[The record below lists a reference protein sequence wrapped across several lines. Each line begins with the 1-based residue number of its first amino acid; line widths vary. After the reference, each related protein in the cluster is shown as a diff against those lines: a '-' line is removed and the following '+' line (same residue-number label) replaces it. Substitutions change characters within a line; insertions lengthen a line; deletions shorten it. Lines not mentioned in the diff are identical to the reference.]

1 MYNKNDKIAEEL
13 INFSDKDVKLL
24 SDEDIA
30 AQYDNFE
37 CTSISVE
44 PSRVHDNWYNFTL
57 ELEFPDADHPDFSDY
72 VIENVYYDADADRW
86 GFDNWYP
93 EETSKQLKELMLKEL
108 EKEGYLK
115 PDDEDYDL
123 EAIGLVNGTTDIV
136 VVKNNKTGLY
146 QLNKF
151 DKNESDR
158 IGHMIATKTFETE
171 AEAEEW
177 YLSWSKSRGNND
189 IAESLINEDD
199 ATGHVDIKA
208 LDTNKFG
215 EVENL
220 EFELVHDG
228 ETYYVECYAPDLANE
243 DYYVIRVYKTEGQ
256 QLNNETEV
264 AKGYTDSTGGV
275 FAGDELEFYD
285 YEKDYSELTQ
295 KIMDVIL
302 ANLKEVVSHEQ
313 LESKMNEISDKVV
326 SDVTGRRA
334 SDYIWTKMHPDEN
347 SPEDTEKVRKKL
359 ARNLD
364 LVNKRN
370 ARKDKER
377 GMQSESFDD
386 DKQYGISL
394 PKVGNEIEINYYTDD
409 PDLAEWLDE
418 NPKGAYKVTE
428 VDTESELVWVEG
440 CPYAIWMEDIL
451 NVYDNPIHIDNPI
464 YKGNKE
470 NNMQN
475 DGIAESLLNEG
486 AGATVTFH
494 FNPSDRDWN
503 VSTDLT
509 SEGTIIKVSDL
520 LITDYYN
527 SAHADDGGYITFD
540 LGKVKEAVVH
550 FYNEYDRLTDEPEI
564 KLEDITEINEIN
576 PYEIPNLTYSWGWT
590 RAELPQDTVLNW
602 EKNNQ
607 TGYLPQVEVIFTVNG
622 EQLRSIVEVDGEYH
636 ISEDAYY
643 AYRDLDEYE
652 DEYEESYK
660 GVQVLNT
667 KVNNTS
673 NNAIAESLLKGEELS
688 EAKIVEEDLNDL
700 LSMSGERYTNIAD
713 LDMPAPLADSVPTT
727 EDGEPITIELLYKA
741 ITDLT
746 ATIGNLATS
755 IKQPKVEL
763 KPLENPMGQPAP
775 KAEPALTDDLI
786 GELDDVADDVADDEQ
801 KIADDEKDIKD
812 KESEIEDDAEDLD
825 ELDKEIEAD
834 LDNTEKTDKK
844 KKDKKS
850 DKDEDDK
857 KKKNED
863 LETAK
868 KEIDKAIADKKS
880 PEEIDATIDY
890 TTDNDTDEK
899 AANEYKVQK
908 MKEACKA
915 SVTNSLLNKL
925 KWGN

>member
-1 MYNKNDKIAEEL
+1 MYNKNDNIVERLLDEVDEKY
-13 INFSDKDVKLL
+13 L

-30 AQYDNFE
+30 EQYDDFS
-37 CTSISVE
+37 CTYLKLEKGHPSVE
-44 PSRVHDNWYNFTL
+44 NWYNFTL
-57 ELEFPDADHPDFSDY
+57 ELEFPEADHPDFSDY
-72 VIENVYYDADADRW
+72 VVENGYYNKDDDVW
-86 GFDNWYP
+86 GFYNWYP
-93 EETSKQLKELMLKEL
+93 EETKNKIKTIILKEIDDMEAQGLTELETDMQSKQLEL
-108 EKEGYLK
+108 
-115 PDDEDYDL
+115 
-123 EAIGLVNGTTDIV
+123 N
-136 VVKNNKTGLY
+136 
-146 QLNKF
+146 
-151 DKNESDR
+151 
-158 IGHMIATKTFETE
+158 FE
-171 AEAEEW
+171 
-177 YLSWSKSRGNND
+177 NND

-285 YEKDYSELTQ
+285 YENDYSELTQ

-347 SPEDTEKVRKKL
+347 SPEDTERVRKKL
-359 ARNLD
+359 ARNLE

-370 ARKDKER
+370 ARKDKE
-377 GMQSESFDD
+377 
-386 DKQYGISL
+386 
-394 PKVGNEIEINYYTDD
+394 
-409 PDLAEWLDE
+409 
-418 NPKGAYKVTE
+418 
-428 VDTESELVWVEG
+428 
-440 CPYAIWMEDIL
+440 
-451 NVYDNPIHIDNPI
+451 
-464 YKGNKE
+464 

-475 DGIAESLLNEG
+475 DDIAESLLNEVSDELKQRVIDKRKENVKNAQDKLNRATRLAKQTQPITITITPPSVDMYEDSYEEG
-486 AGATVTFH
+486 EKDQVAKWRGTTVTGTVNSFEDIRDLYAEACTLGDNAAD
-494 FNPSDRDWN
+494 FYFNVNPLINDVWMQGNIFVKDDMTNPSEAECDSWKKGELKLYQVYTDAHIKFENSGDSEIFMNIMKTANKDR
-503 VSTDLT
+503 V
-509 SEGTIIKVSDL
+509 
-520 LITDYYN
+520 
-527 SAHADDGGYITFD
+527 TF
-540 LGKVKEAVVH
+540 
-550 FYNEYDRLTDEPEI
+550 
-564 KLEDITEINEIN
+564 
-576 PYEIPNLTYSWGWT
+576 
-590 RAELPQDTVLNW
+590 
-602 EKNNQ
+602 
-607 TGYLPQVEVIFTVNG
+607 
-622 EQLRSIVEVDGEYH
+622 
-636 ISEDAYY
+636 
-643 AYRDLDEYE
+643 
-652 DEYEESYK
+652 EESK
-660 GVQVLNT
+660 ESDSSLN
-667 KVNNTS
+667 
-673 NNAIAESLLKGEELS
+673 
-688 EAKIVEEDLNDL
+688 KITEEDLNDL

-713 LDMPAPLADSVPTT
+713 LDMPAPLADNVPTT

-763 KPLENPMGQPAP
+763 KPLENPMGQPASKP
-775 KAEPALTDDLI
+775 EPTSDDLI
-786 GELDDVADDVADDEQ
+786 GELDDVANDAADDKQ

-834 LDNTEKTDKK
+834 LDNTEKADKK

-915 SVTNSLLNKL
+915 SVKNSLLNKL

>member
-1 MYNKNDKIAEEL
+1 MYNKNDNIVERLLDEVDEKY
-13 INFSDKDVKLL
+13 L

-30 AQYDNFE
+30 EQYDDFS
-37 CTSISVE
+37 CTYLKLEKGHPSVE
-44 PSRVHDNWYNFTL
+44 NWYNFTL
-57 ELEFPDADHPDFSDY
+57 ELEFPEADHPDFSDY
-72 VIENVYYDADADRW
+72 VVENGYYNKDDDVW
-86 GFDNWYP
+86 GFYNWYP
-93 EETSKQLKELMLKEL
+93 EETKNKIKAIILKEIDDMEAQGLTELETDMQSKQLEL
-108 EKEGYLK
+108 
-115 PDDEDYDL
+115 
-123 EAIGLVNGTTDIV
+123 N
-136 VVKNNKTGLY
+136 
-146 QLNKF
+146 
-151 DKNESDR
+151 
-158 IGHMIATKTFETE
+158 FE
-171 AEAEEW
+171 
-177 YLSWSKSRGNND
+177 NND

-228 ETYYVECYAPDLANE
+228 EIYYVECYAPDLANE

-275 FAGDELEFYD
+275 FDGDELEFYD

-313 LESKMNEISDKVV
+313 LESKMNEISDKIV

-347 SPEDTEKVRKKL
+347 SPEDTERVRKKL

-370 ARKDKER
+370 ARKDKE
-377 GMQSESFDD
+377 
-386 DKQYGISL
+386 
-394 PKVGNEIEINYYTDD
+394 
-409 PDLAEWLDE
+409 
-418 NPKGAYKVTE
+418 
-428 VDTESELVWVEG
+428 
-440 CPYAIWMEDIL
+440 
-451 NVYDNPIHIDNPI
+451 
-464 YKGNKE
+464 

-475 DGIAESLLNEG
+475 DDIAEGLLYEISDDTVDGLIDKRRQKLTNYGRDGRMSNREQANYESDLNKLRGAQNKAINRAFRKHANTTLKNDDIAESLLNE
-486 AGATVTFH
+486 
-494 FNPSDRDWN
+494 
-503 VSTDLT
+503 
-509 SEGTIIKVSDL
+509 VSDEL
-520 LITDYYN
+520 KQRVIDKRKENVKNAQDKLNRATRLAKQIQPITITITAPMVDVYEDSYEE
-527 SAHADDGGYITFD
+527 GELGY
-540 LGKVKEAVVH
+540 V
-550 FYNEYDRLTDEPEI
+550 N
-564 KLEDITEINEIN
+564 
-576 PYEIPNLTYSWGWT
+576 
-590 RAELPQDTVLNW
+590 NW
-602 EKNNQ
+602 EGSNVTKLVRSYEDVRDLLADACDLSLDAEEVYIGSFNINGVDDLQASIFVNNEN
-607 TGYLPQVEVIFTVNG
+607 TTP
-622 EQLRSIVEVDGEYH
+622 
-636 ISEDAYY
+636 SEDEIASWKKGELKLYN
-643 AYRDLDEYE
+643 AIISAIVKFENPE
-652 DEYEESYK
+652 DREVFINILENSGNDVDIFEESK
-660 GVQVLNT
+660 KSDSSLN
-667 KVNNTS
+667 
-673 NNAIAESLLKGEELS
+673 
-688 EAKIVEEDLNDL
+688 KITEEDLNDL

-775 KAEPALTDDLI
+775 KSEPALTDDLI
-786 GELDDVADDVADDEQ
+786 GELDDVADDVADNEQ
-801 KIADDEKDIKD
+801 KVADDEKDIKD

-834 LDNTEKTDKK
+834 LDDTEKADKK

-915 SVTNSLLNKL
+915 SVKNSLLNKL

>member
-1 MYNKNDKIAEEL
+1 MYNKNDKIVERLLDEV
-13 INFSDKDVKLL
+13 DEKYL

-30 AQYDNFE
+30 AQYDDFS
-37 CTSISVE
+37 CTYLKLEKGHPSVE
-44 PSRVHDNWYNFTL
+44 NWYNFTL
-57 ELEFPDADHPDFSDY
+57 ELEFPEADHPDFSDY
-72 VIENVYYDADADRW
+72 VVENGYYNKDDDVW
-86 GFDNWYP
+86 GFYNWYP
-93 EETSKQLKELMLKEL
+93 EETKNKIKAIILKEIDDMEAQGLTELETDMQSKQLEL
-108 EKEGYLK
+108 
-115 PDDEDYDL
+115 
-123 EAIGLVNGTTDIV
+123 N
-136 VVKNNKTGLY
+136 
-146 QLNKF
+146 
-151 DKNESDR
+151 
-158 IGHMIATKTFETE
+158 FE
-171 AEAEEW
+171 
-177 YLSWSKSRGNND
+177 NND

-285 YEKDYSELTQ
+285 YENDYSELTQ

-347 SPEDTEKVRKKL
+347 SPEDTEKMRKKL
-359 ARNLD
+359 ARNLE

-370 ARKDKER
+370 ARKDKE
-377 GMQSESFDD
+377 
-386 DKQYGISL
+386 
-394 PKVGNEIEINYYTDD
+394 
-409 PDLAEWLDE
+409 
-418 NPKGAYKVTE
+418 
-428 VDTESELVWVEG
+428 
-440 CPYAIWMEDIL
+440 
-451 NVYDNPIHIDNPI
+451 
-464 YKGNKE
+464 

-475 DGIAESLLNEG
+475 D
-486 AGATVTFH
+486 
-494 FNPSDRDWN
+494 D
-503 VSTDLT
+503 
-509 SEGTIIKVSDL
+509 
-520 LITDYYN
+520 
-527 SAHADDGGYITFD
+527 
-540 LGKVKEAVVH
+540 
-550 FYNEYDRLTDEPEI
+550 
-564 KLEDITEINEIN
+564 
-576 PYEIPNLTYSWGWT
+576 
-590 RAELPQDTVLNW
+590 
-602 EKNNQ
+602 
-607 TGYLPQVEVIFTVNG
+607 
-622 EQLRSIVEVDGEYH
+622 
-636 ISEDAYY
+636 
-643 AYRDLDEYE
+643 
-652 DEYEESYK
+652 
-660 GVQVLNT
+660 
-667 KVNNTS
+667 
-673 NNAIAESLLKGEELS
+673 IAESLLKGEELS

-786 GELDDVADDVADDEQ
+786 GELDNVADDVADDEQ

-834 LDNTEKTDKK
+834 LDNTEKADKK

-915 SVTNSLLNKL
+915 SVANSLLNKL

>member
-30 AQYDNFE
+30 AQYNNFE

-199 ATGHVDIKA
+199 TTSQVDIKA

-275 FAGDELEFYD
+275 FAGDELDFYD
-285 YEKDYSELTQ
+285 YENDYSELTQ

-302 ANLKEVVSHEQ
+302 SNLKEVVSHEQ
-313 LESKMNEISDKVV
+313 LESKMNEISDKLIGKTLSKRFGQARKANKDFYAKYPKNPIAIDKDDPRADEWLADSARADELTKKARKSYKQVMDRNAIRKLVAKGREMENDNIAESLLNEVSDEVV

-347 SPEDTEKVRKKL
+347 SPEDTEKMRKKL

-370 ARKDKER
+370 ARKDKE
-377 GMQSESFDD
+377 
-386 DKQYGISL
+386 
-394 PKVGNEIEINYYTDD
+394 
-409 PDLAEWLDE
+409 
-418 NPKGAYKVTE
+418 
-428 VDTESELVWVEG
+428 
-440 CPYAIWMEDIL
+440 
-451 NVYDNPIHIDNPI
+451 
-464 YKGNKE
+464 

-475 DGIAESLLNEG
+475 DDIAESLLNEVSDELKQRVIDKRKENVKNAQDKLNRATRLAKQVQPITITITPPWIDMYEDSYEEG
-486 AGATVTFH
+486 EKDRVANWKGTTVT
-494 FNPSDRDWN
+494 
-503 VSTDLT
+503 
-509 SEGTIIKVSDL
+509 GTV
-520 LITDYYN
+520 N
-527 SAHADDGGYITFD
+527 SF
-540 LGKVKEAVVH
+540 
-550 FYNEYDRLTDEPEI
+550 
-564 KLEDITEINEIN
+564 EDI
-576 PYEIPNLTYSWGWT
+576 
-590 RAELPQDTVLNW
+590 
-602 EKNNQ
+602 
-607 TGYLPQVEVIFTVNG
+607 
-622 EQLRSIVEVDGEYH
+622 
-636 ISEDAYY
+636 
-643 AYRDLDEYE
+643 RDLYAEACTLSDNATDFYFDVHPLIDDVWMRGNIFVTDAMTIPSEAERDSWKKGELKLYQVYTDAHIKFE
-652 DEYEESYK
+652 NSGDSEIFINIMKSANKDRVTFEESK
-660 GVQVLNT
+660 ESDSSLN
-667 KVNNTS
+667 
-673 NNAIAESLLKGEELS
+673 
-688 EAKIVEEDLNDL
+688 KITEEDLNDL

-786 GELDDVADDVADDEQ
+786 GELDDVADDEQ
-801 KIADDEKDIKD
+801 KAADDEKDIKD

-834 LDNTEKTDKK
+834 LDNTEKADKK

-915 SVTNSLLNKL
+915 SVKNSLLNKL